1 MSGYINRS
9 IHDQCLITIGEPM
22 TAKQPKR
29 RSEGGSASRSTAGS
43 TTKVCCGTARDIP
56 LGERDAEQLA
66 TAFAALA
73 DPVRLRLLSLISS
86 APGGEVCACDL
97 VTPIGKSQPTV
108 SHHLRILFEAGLVG
122 REKRGVWVWYWA
134 DKDRLD
140 EIADRLR

>member
-1 MSGYINRS
+1 
-9 IHDQCLITIGEPM
+9 
-22 TAKQPKR
+22 
-29 RSEGGSASRSTAGS
+29 
-43 TTKVCCGTARDIP
+43 VCCGTARNIP
-56 LGERDAEQLA
+56 LSERDADELA

-108 SHHLRILFEAGLVG
+108 SHHLRILFESGLVG

-134 DKDRLD
+134 DNDRLD

>member
-1 MSGYINRS
+1 
-9 IHDQCLITIGEPM
+9 M
-22 TAKQPKR
+22 TTKQPKR
-29 RSEGGSASRSTAGS
+29 RTTSGPASQATARS

-56 LGERDAEQLA
+56 LYERDADELA

-108 SHHLRILFEAGLVG
+108 SHHLRILFESGLVG

-134 DKDRLD
+134 DNDRLAQ
-140 EIADRLR
+140 IADRLR